1 MGAGGVKSSA
11 GKGQRG
17 KVAVLCGLAM
27 ILVAVCVRLVRSS
40 PDAGLAAAP
49 PAAVPVATP
58 GATSVAAAPARPV
71 AANVIAWP
79 KAAARDPFRSTKVY
93 PPPVVKVDV
102 PATAPVAVK
111 PAPPP
116 VNFAALAREKI
127 SLKGTVQGERS
138 LAMVNGRLCRVGQTV
153 EGFRIV
159 EIGKR
164 TITVEKGG
172 VRVVVEPD

>member
-1 MGAGGVKSSA
+1 
-11 GKGQRG
+11 
-17 KVAVLCGLAM
+17 
-27 ILVAVCVRLVRSS
+27 VR
-40 PDAGLAAAP
+40 
-49 PAAVPVATP
+49 
-58 GATSVAAAPARPV
+58 
-71 AANVIAWP
+71 NVIAWP

-102 PATAPVAVK
+102 PATAPVVAK
-111 PAPPP
+111 PPP
-116 VNFAALAREKI
+116 VNVAALAKEKI
-127 SLKGTVQGERS
+127 SLKGTVQGERA

-164 TITVEKGG
+164 SITVERAG